1 MTSALR
7 SSRPGGGIGLHNAVM
22 AADHRNTN
30 PLPALWRDL
39 APLLLENPAPA
50 PWTGPRWWW
59 AGALDVEGLALGSLQ
74 ALATALA
81 AGTGRDIALTSRGAA
96 ASFASYSH
104 LRVDGRAVGGFAPL
118 SGFRRTIDGWVR
130 LHANYPHHERA
141 LLTALGVA
149 SADAVDAALL
159 RMTAIEVEDRVT
171 ALGGVAAAVRPPE
184 EWAGSPAGK
193 GLPGEPWIRVDTAP
207 APAPPRSVPAAL
219 RGGSGGILDGLR
231 VLDLTRVIA
240 GPSGSRILGALGAD
254 VLRIDPPGMP
264 ELEEQY
270 LDTGFSKRS
279 AVADLTDP
287 AAYRRFR
294 GLLEAADVVLL
305 GYRGGSLAR
314 FGLDP
319 DALRADYPGLG
330 VVSFDA
336 WGNAGPWAARR
347 GFDSIV
353 QAASGI
359 AAIYGSGEGGSWRPG
374 VLPVQ
379 ALDYATGLGAA
390 AAAVALMGARNRGIS
405 GSAHLSL
412 ARTALE
418 LMRPPAPPSG
428 TERSELEPEL
438 RTWPSVYGELTFAP
452 PPLQVDGRQLE
463 HSRPPQPYGSSALV
477 WE

>member
-1 MTSALR
+1 
-7 SSRPGGGIGLHNAVM
+7 M
-22 AADHRNTN
+22 AAHHRNTN
-30 PLPALWRDL
+30 PLPALWQDL
-39 APLLLENPAPA
+39 APLLPTDTDTA
-50 PWTGPRWWW
+50 PWSGPRWWW

-81 AGTGRDIALTSRGAA
+81 AGTGAAGRSRDIGLTSRGAA
-96 ASFASYSH
+96 ASFASYTH
-104 LRVDGRAVGGFAPL
+104 LRVNGQAVGGFAPL

-149 SADAVDAALL
+149 SPDAVDAALL
-159 RMTAIEVEDRVT
+159 RLTAMEVEDRVT
-171 ALGGVAAAVRPPE
+171 AYGGVAAAVRPPA
-184 EWAGSPAGK
+184 EWMNSPAGRA
-193 GLPGEPWIRVDTAP
+193 LQGEPWIRLNTAP
-207 APAPPRSVPAAL
+207 APAPSRTVPAAL
-219 RGGSGGILDGLR
+219 RGGSGGILDGLH

-254 VLRIDPPGMP
+254 VLRIDPPATP
-264 ELEEQY
+264 ELVEQHI
-270 LDTGFSKRS
+270 DTGFSKRS

-294 GLLEAADVVLL
+294 ELLEEADVVLL

-319 DALRADYPGLG
+319 EALRADFPGLG

-359 AAIYGSGEGGSWRPG
+359 ATIYGGGEGDSWRPG
-374 VLPVQ
+374 ALPVQ

-390 AAAVALMGARNRGIS
+390 AAAAALMGARNRGIS

-412 ARTALE
+412 VRTALE
-418 LMRPPAPPSG
+418 LMRLPAPPSG
-428 TERSELEPEL
+428 TERNELEPEL
-438 RTWPSVYGELTFAP
+438 RTSPSAYGELTFVP
-452 PPLQVDGRQLE
+452 PPLLVDGKHLE
-463 HSRPPQPYGSSALV
+463 YSRPPQRYGSSVPV
-477 WE
+477 WD

>member
-1 MTSALR
+1 
-7 SSRPGGGIGLHNAVM
+7 M
-22 AADHRNTN
+22 AADRKDTN

-39 APLLLENPAPA
+39 APLLPENPAPA

-59 AGALDVEGLALGSLQ
+59 AGALDVEGLALASLQ

-81 AGTGRDIALTSRGAA
+81 AGTGADGKNRDIVLTSRGAA

-104 LRVDGRAVGGFAPL
+104 LRVDGRTVGGFAPL

-149 SADAVDAALL
+149 SPDAVDAALL
-159 RMTAIEVEDRVT
+159 RFTAIEVEDRVT
-171 ALGGVAAAVRPPE
+171 AHGGVAAAVRPPE
-184 EWAGSPAGK
+184 EWAGSPAGEA
-193 GLPGEPWIRVDTAP
+193 LRGEPWIRLDTAP
-207 APAPPRSVPAAL
+207 APAPPRSAAAAL

-254 VLRIDPPGMP
+254 VLRIDPPATP
-264 ELEEQY
+264 ELVEQHI
-270 LDTGFSKRS
+270 DTGFSKRS
-279 AVADLTDP
+279 AVADLTGP

-294 GLLEAADVVLL
+294 GLLEAADAVLL

-319 DALRADYPGLG
+319 EALRADYPGLG

-336 WGNAGPWAARR
+336 WGDAGPWAGRR

-359 AAIYGSGEGGSWRPG
+359 AAIYGSGEGDSWRPG
-374 VLPVQ
+374 ALPVQ
-379 ALDYATGLGAA
+379 ALDYANGLGAA
-390 AAAVALMGARNRGIS
+390 AAAVALMGARNQGIS

-418 LMRPPAPPSG
+418 LMQLPAPPSG
-428 TERSELEPEL
+428 TERSELEAEL
-438 RTWPSVYGELTFAP
+438 RTRQSVYGELTFVP
-452 PPLQVDGRQLE
+452 PPLLVDGKQLE
-463 HSRPPQPYGSSALV
+463 YSRPPQRYASAALL